1 MDDGHGG
8 SGAGGVV
15 RVDVGFAVVLAALL
29 VVSGLFVN
37 ALAQMRRAERIA
49 GYAESERAWLDFR
62 QRVGVPLKA
71 PASQAWAL
79 GEEFACPCGR
89 REVVRKGEAPPTC
102 QGVSCVG
109 AEHEACAMRPVAA
122 S

>member
-1 MDDGHGG
+1 M
-8 SGAGGVV
+8 V

-49 GYAESERAWLDFR
+49 GHAESERAWLDFSR
-62 QRVGVPLKA
+62 REGIPHGA
-71 PASQAWAL
+71 AASCAWRI
-79 GEEFACPCGR
+79 GEEFYCRCGR
-89 REVVRKGEAPPTC
+89 REVVRKGEPPPMC
-102 QGVSCVG
+102 EGVSCVG
-109 AEHEACAMRPVAA
+109 AEHEARVMRSVAVPWPDEPV